1 MKFLKFFL
9 GSAII
14 VGMVAACAGS
24 PQPGKHL
31 FILSG
36 QSNMADLN
44 PELSFTPAITDAFDQ
59 ENVIVVKDAQSGRP
73 IRQWYKQWQF
83 PEGETPESSGEL
95 YDRLIEKVQNAIQN
109 ENIRT
114 VTFIWMQGERDAR
127 QGWGDVYAAS
137 LTGLIRQLES
147 DLGRED
153 IHVIIG
159 RLSDF
164 DMDNSDYPHWTT
176 VRKAQT
182 SVADSSPR
190 MAWINTDDLNGPAD
204 DLHYTA
210 EGYNELGRRFAEKA
224 IEMIR
229 LHDEE

>member
-1 MKFLKFFL
+1 MKRFHTALLALF
-9 GSAII
+9 AII
-14 VGMVAACAGS
+14 FITACAS
-24 PQPGKHL
+24 LPEPGKHL

-36 QSNMADLN
+36 QSNMVGLD
-44 PELSFTPAITDAFDQ
+44 PETSFKPVLHQAFG
-59 ENVIVVKDAQSGRP
+59 EERIIVVKDAQSGRP
-73 IRQWYKQWQF
+73 IRQWYKKWQS
-83 PEGETPESSGEL
+83 PEDETPESTGEL
-95 YDRLIEKVQNAIQN
+95 YDRLMENVHNAVQD
-109 ENIRT
+109 ENIKT

-137 LTGLIRQLES
+137 LTGLIRQLET

-164 DMDNSDYPHWTT
+164 DMDNSDYPHWTV
-176 VRKAQT
+176 VRAAQM
-182 SVADSSPR
+182 SVAESSPNV
-190 MAWINTDDLNGPAD
+190 AWINTDDLNGPTD

-210 EGYNELGRRFAEKA
+210 EGYEELGRRFAEKA

-229 LHDEE
+229 